1 MIDFKVCYPDA
12 NNFNKVIKIKNL
24 NEWKTEYIHLEDDI
38 GYWITELP
46 FENSLVDT
54 YKNLI
59 ASFPIQKDNS
69 HPDNFDPNPF
79 DTIHLPDWIYKDIC
93 FLIRDFYIQNV
104 TNNIL
109 DPQIHEWGNLYRK
122 NINRPISCWRIPH
135 IDYVYGLVANMWFT
149 DHDIKDSSTKL
160 YKYTGNMHREVYDFQ
175 IDPNHH
181 LHKEWASMA
190 ENPKRTDWFNYPD
203 EELKRWGFELVGEA
217 PTKINTMTMYKANIH
232 HVAYVGENVDFR
244 WSHAFAFSHELAKE
258 TFIRDI
264 FR

>member
-12 NNFNKVIKIKNL
+12 NNFNNVIKIKTL

-38 GYWITELP
+38 GYWVTELP
-46 FENSLVDT
+46 FENEVLDV

-59 ASFPIQKDNS
+59 ATFPIQKDNS

-93 FLIRDFYIQNV
+93 FLIRDFYIKNV

-135 IDYVYGLVANMWFT
+135 IDYVHGIVANMWFT

-160 YKYTGNMHREVYDFQ
+160 YKYTGKMNREIYDFQ
-175 IDPNHH
+175 IDPDHKMF
-181 LHKEWASMA
+181 KEWVEMA
-190 ENPKRTDWFNYPD
+190 ENPKRVDWFNYPE

-217 PTKINTMTMYKANIH
+217 PTKVNTMTMYRANIH
-232 HVAYVGENVDFR
+232 HVAYVGNNIDFR
-244 WSHAFAFSHELAKE
+244 WSHAFAFSHESAKE
-258 TFIRDI
+258 MSVREI
-264 FR
+264 FL